1 MLPLIVVAAFMI
13 FLSVLLIVVGI
24 ASPRPA
30 DDVEA
35 RLVEYGGRPLTLEE
49 IELSQPFGQRIL
61 VPMINASA
69 GFASRFTPQRTMEST
84 RHKLEMAGNPNNWTP
99 AQFVGMRGLAALLL
113 GGLTFVVTM
122 LSTAAPLQ
130 RIGIVLVMTLIGF
143 VLPGYWLGTRIK
155 RRKNEIVK
163 TLPDAIDLLTISV
176 EAGLPFD
183 GAMQRVADKWDNE
196 ISRAF
201 GRVLTEL
208 RVGKSRRDALHDMSV
223 RADVPDVTS
232 FIAALIQA
240 DTLGIS
246 IAKVLRIQSE
256 QMRIK
261 RRQRA
266 EEKAHQAPVKMLI
279 PMTFLIFPSIW
290 IVILGPAII
299 ILKKLAHIRRDMRL
313 GNAVA
318 DLLFPP
324 RCVAC
329 HRLGAWLC
337 AGCLADIQLMRPP
350 VCAHCGIALS
360 PDDGNI
366 TPVPAQSREAAKDV
380 TMLCTQCRKAPFQLD
395 GLRACA
401 FHSGPLRKAIH
412 QFKYEGLRSLAAPLG
427 QLMSQAWSE
436 LAPDRRL

>member
-1 MLPLIVVAAFMI
+1 MTPLIIVAAFMI

-49 IELSQPFGQRIL
+49 IELSQPFSRRIL
-61 VPMINASA
+61 VPMIDAS
-69 GFASRFTPQRTMEST
+69 GKFASRFTPQRTMEAT
-84 RHKLEMAGNPNNWTP
+84 RHKLEMAGNPNNWSP
-99 AQFVGMRGLAALLL
+99 AQFVGVRGLAALLL
-113 GGLTFVVTM
+113 GGLTFALTM
-122 LSTAAPLQ
+122 LSTVAPLQ
-130 RIGIVLVMTLIGF
+130 RILFVLVMILLGF
-143 VLPGYWLGTRIK
+143 MLPSIWLSRRI
-155 RRKNEIVK
+155 RRRQNEIVK

-208 RVGKSRRDALHDMSV
+208 RIGKSRRDALRDMSD

-232 FIAALIQA
+232 FVAALVQA
-240 DTLGIS
+240 DQLGIS

-290 IVILGPAII
+290 IVIIGPAII
-299 ILKKLAHIRRDMRL
+299 ILKR
-313 GNAVA
+313 
-318 DLLFPP
+318 
-324 RCVAC
+324 
-329 HRLGAWLC
+329 
-337 AGCLADIQLMRPP
+337 
-350 VCAHCGIALS
+350 S
-360 PDDGNI
+360 PI
-366 TPVPAQSREAAKDV
+366 FSVV
-380 TMLCTQCRKAPFQLD
+380 
-395 GLRACA
+395 
-401 FHSGPLRKAIH
+401 
-412 QFKYEGLRSLAAPLG
+412 
-427 QLMSQAWSE
+427 
-436 LAPDRRL
+436 